1 MKVRRKLEMTLMI
14 LICVTVM
21 LVGFV
26 GIYTKNKN
34 KYANKLPSYQ
44 LSSDL
49 KGATLIELDT
59 DTSTDTVYYDSEG
72 KKVDSSTVTDDN
84 KSNYTTSE
92 EKVNPD
98 EVLTEENYEATLKIF
113 KERLKFLKAD
123 QYNLDLDK
131 KTGKIVLTFS
141 DDYPDDIESILPMQ
155 GKLELIDSNTNDVIL
170 DYSGVKSAEATYAS
184 TEDGYSVYI
193 TLKLNKSGIE
203 KINNIEGYKNST
215 DDNGEVTTNKF
226 KLEFDGEEIGEISY
240 DDMILSGS
248 NLRVTTASKVTSSST
263 VNSKLNTATVMSKLT
278 TMGRTPVKYKIA
290 AEEYVNSTVNKN
302 VILGVMIGIAVLLV
316 AISIYFIIKYKVKG
330 LLSIIGTFTNIALF
344 TILIR
349 LTNISI
355 SMNSIAGIVGLIII
369 NTYLINNIL
378 KELENKDK
386 TFGENIKKAYFNTIN
401 VLIISLFIFVVF
413 AFNKMAVI
421 SAMGLL
427 MFWGWIIVVL
437 GNLLFTVPMLA
448 IRTKEEK

>member
-1 MKVRRKLEMTLMI
+1 
-14 LICVTVM
+14 
-21 LVGFV
+21 
-26 GIYTKNKN
+26 
-34 KYANKLPSYQ
+34 
-44 LSSDL
+44 
-49 KGATLIELDT
+49 
-59 DTSTDTVYYDSEG
+59 
-72 KKVDSSTVTDDN
+72 
-84 KSNYTTSE
+84 
-92 EKVNPD
+92 
-98 EVLTEENYEATLKIF
+98 
-113 KERLKFLKAD
+113 
-123 QYNLDLDK
+123 
-131 KTGKIVLTFS
+131 
-141 DDYPDDIESILPMQ
+141 
-155 GKLELIDSNTNDVIL
+155 
-170 DYSGVKSAEATYAS
+170 
-184 TEDGYSVYI
+184 
-193 TLKLNKSGIE
+193 
-203 KINNIEGYKNST
+203 
-215 DDNGEVTTNKF
+215 
-226 KLEFDGEEIGEISY
+226 
-240 DDMILSGS
+240 MILSGS

-263 VNSKLNTATVMSKLT
+263 VNSKLNTATVVSKLT

-437 GNLLFTVPMLA
+437 GNLLFTAPMLA
-448 IRTKEEK
+448 IRTKEER

>member
-1 MKVRRKLEMTLMI
+1 
-14 LICVTVM
+14 
-21 LVGFV
+21 
-26 GIYTKNKN
+26 
-34 KYANKLPSYQ
+34 
-44 LSSDL
+44 
-49 KGATLIELDT
+49 
-59 DTSTDTVYYDSEG
+59 
-72 KKVDSSTVTDDN
+72 
-84 KSNYTTSE
+84 
-92 EKVNPD
+92 
-98 EVLTEENYEATLKIF
+98 
-113 KERLKFLKAD
+113 
-123 QYNLDLDK
+123 
-131 KTGKIVLTFS
+131 
-141 DDYPDDIESILPMQ
+141 
-155 GKLELIDSNTNDVIL
+155 
-170 DYSGVKSAEATYAS
+170 
-184 TEDGYSVYI
+184 
-193 TLKLNKSGIE
+193 
-203 KINNIEGYKNST
+203 
-215 DDNGEVTTNKF
+215 
-226 KLEFDGEEIGEISY
+226 
-240 DDMILSGS
+240 
-248 NLRVTTASKVTSSST
+248 
-263 VNSKLNTATVMSKLT
+263 
-278 TMGRTPVKYKIA
+278 MGRTPVKYKIA

>member
-1 MKVRRKLEMTLMI
+1 
-14 LICVTVM
+14 
-21 LVGFV
+21 
-26 GIYTKNKN
+26 
-34 KYANKLPSYQ
+34 
-44 LSSDL
+44 
-49 KGATLIELDT
+49 
-59 DTSTDTVYYDSEG
+59 
-72 KKVDSSTVTDDN
+72 
-84 KSNYTTSE
+84 
-92 EKVNPD
+92 
-98 EVLTEENYEATLKIF
+98 
-113 KERLKFLKAD
+113 
-123 QYNLDLDK
+123 
-131 KTGKIVLTFS
+131 
-141 DDYPDDIESILPMQ
+141 
-155 GKLELIDSNTNDVIL
+155 
-170 DYSGVKSAEATYAS
+170 
-184 TEDGYSVYI
+184 
-193 TLKLNKSGIE
+193 
-203 KINNIEGYKNST
+203 
-215 DDNGEVTTNKF
+215 
-226 KLEFDGEEIGEISY
+226 
-240 DDMILSGS
+240 MILSGS

-263 VNSKLNTATVMSKLT
+263 VNSKLNTATVVSKLT
-278 TMGRTPVKYKIA
+278 TMGKTPVKYKIS
-290 AEEYVNSTVNKN
+290 AEEYVNPTVNKN
-302 VILGVMIGIAVLLV
+302 VILGVIIGIAVVLV

>member
-1 MKVRRKLEMTLMI
+1 
-14 LICVTVM
+14 
-21 LVGFV
+21 
-26 GIYTKNKN
+26 
-34 KYANKLPSYQ
+34 
-44 LSSDL
+44 
-49 KGATLIELDT
+49 
-59 DTSTDTVYYDSEG
+59 
-72 KKVDSSTVTDDN
+72 
-84 KSNYTTSE
+84 
-92 EKVNPD
+92 
-98 EVLTEENYEATLKIF
+98 
-113 KERLKFLKAD
+113 
-123 QYNLDLDK
+123 
-131 KTGKIVLTFS
+131 
-141 DDYPDDIESILPMQ
+141 
-155 GKLELIDSNTNDVIL
+155 
-170 DYSGVKSAEATYAS
+170 
-184 TEDGYSVYI
+184 
-193 TLKLNKSGIE
+193 
-203 KINNIEGYKNST
+203 
-215 DDNGEVTTNKF
+215 
-226 KLEFDGEEIGEISY
+226 
-240 DDMILSGS
+240 MILSGS

-263 VNSKLNTATVMSKLT
+263 VNSKLNTATVVSKLT
-278 TMGRTPVKYKIA
+278 TMGKTPVKYKIS
-290 AEEYVNSTVNKN
+290 AEEYVNPTVNKN
-302 VILGVMIGIAVLLV
+302 VILGVMIGIAVVLV

>member
-1 MKVRRKLEMTLMI
+1 
-14 LICVTVM
+14 
-21 LVGFV
+21 
-26 GIYTKNKN
+26 
-34 KYANKLPSYQ
+34 
-44 LSSDL
+44 
-49 KGATLIELDT
+49 
-59 DTSTDTVYYDSEG
+59 
-72 KKVDSSTVTDDN
+72 
-84 KSNYTTSE
+84 
-92 EKVNPD
+92 
-98 EVLTEENYEATLKIF
+98 
-113 KERLKFLKAD
+113 
-123 QYNLDLDK
+123 
-131 KTGKIVLTFS
+131 
-141 DDYPDDIESILPMQ
+141 
-155 GKLELIDSNTNDVIL
+155 
-170 DYSGVKSAEATYAS
+170 
-184 TEDGYSVYI
+184 
-193 TLKLNKSGIE
+193 
-203 KINNIEGYKNST
+203 
-215 DDNGEVTTNKF
+215 
-226 KLEFDGEEIGEISY
+226 
-240 DDMILSGS
+240 MILSGS

-263 VNSKLNTATVMSKLT
+263 VNSKLNTATVVSKLT
-278 TMGRTPVKYKIA
+278 TMGKTPVKYKIS
-290 AEEYVNSTVNKN
+290 AEEYVNPTVNKN
-302 VILGVMIGIAVLLV
+302 VILGVIIGIAVVLV

-330 LLSIIGTFTNIALF
+330 LLSIIGTFTNISLF